1 MSLKHWLK
9 KRGIRRW
16 SLLRLM
22 ECQVYVTIMKSL
34 MGTTAKA
41 AECLFKAILLL
52 KKGVGT

>member
-9 KRGIRRW
+9 KRAIRRW
-16 SLLRLM
+16 SLLCLM

-41 AECLFKAILLL
+41 AECLSKAILIL